1 MEAMTWNRREFA
13 GALAGAALAAGLTP
27 VLDTHIHLFD
37 PTRPQGVPWPPK
49 SNAKLYQPALPPRYR
64 QVVEGLNVIG
74 AIEVECS
81 PWFEDNQWVL
91 DVAATDPIIVGM
103 IGNLEPA
110 SPEFGRHLD
119 RLRRNPLY
127 LGIRYG
133 YLWER
138 DLRARL
144 AEPAF
149 QDGLKRLSD
158 AGLTLDAANPSLRLV
173 EDILR
178 VKDAR
183 PRLRV
188 VVDHLPRM
196 SELAKAERE
205 LRELATRPDVW
216 IKVSGVVPHRPERL
230 DLIYEI
236 FGPDRLLY
244 GSDWPNSDNYG
255 SYGEG
260 FAIVKAFFEKKGRD
274 VAAKYFWRNSKAA
287 YRWKERKA

>member
-1 MEAMTWNRREFA
+1 MTWNRREFA